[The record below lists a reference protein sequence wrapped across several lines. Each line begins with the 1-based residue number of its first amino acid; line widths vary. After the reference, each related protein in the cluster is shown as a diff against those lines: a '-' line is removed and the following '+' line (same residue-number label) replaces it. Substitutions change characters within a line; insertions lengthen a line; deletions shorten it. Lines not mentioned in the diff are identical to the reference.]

1 MITIEQV
8 HKLVQEHV
16 KLSEDE
22 YSIKFF
28 KENNFRLEGKGFV
41 VNIGSGFINEFR
53 IIQYPFKN
61 LYFGL
66 DFKYHDHTI
75 ESITY
80 ILKRIRS
87 YLDAF
92 KKMIMSNL
100 EVMA

>member
-1 MITIEQV
+1 MITIEQA
-8 HKLVQEHV
+8 HALIQEHL
-16 KLSEDE
+16 KLSESD
-22 YSIKFF
+22 YTINFF
-28 KENNFRLEGKGFV
+28 KEKSFRLEGKGFA

-53 IIQYPFKN
+53 INQYPFKN

-75 ESITY
+75 ESVTY
-80 ILKRIRS
+80 ILKRMRS

-92 KKMIMSNL
+92 KKMINKNL